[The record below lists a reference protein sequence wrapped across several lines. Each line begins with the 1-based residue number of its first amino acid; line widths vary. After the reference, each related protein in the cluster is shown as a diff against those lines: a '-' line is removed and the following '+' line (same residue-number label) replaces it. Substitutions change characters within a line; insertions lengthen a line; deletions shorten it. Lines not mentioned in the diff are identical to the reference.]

1 MNDISFRIRKR
12 KMATEDNLGNYEN
25 KENEGLDKT
34 YNLENKE
41 DIEKLESEMSSD
53 NYFKP
58 EEGISYK
65 IKLTSPQIREVQR
78 TFDDD
83 IVTKYEL
90 GIKVKGSDGSEFE
103 GTWEVGRTVLEPIMK
118 NYESGAVYNV
128 SRTGTGKKTRYSVT
142 KDFS

>member
-1 MNDISFRIRKR
+1 MV
-12 KMATEDNLGNYEN
+12 TEENLENYEK
-25 KENEGLDKT
+25 KEEKGLDKT

-41 DIEKLESEMSSD
+41 DIEKLESEMSND

-65 IKLTSPQIREVQR
+65 IKLTTPYIREVQR
-78 TFDDD
+78 TFGED
-83 IVTKYEL
+83 IVTKFEL
-90 GIKVKGSDGSEFE
+90 GIKAKGSDGSEFE
-103 GTWEVGRTVLEPIMK
+103 GTWEVGRSVLEPIMK

-128 SRTGTGKKTRYSVT
+128 SRTGTGKKTRHSVT